1 MVLSSLAPAERTEL
15 LRGMS
20 DEEAAICLAAMSL
33 NTRTAVIAD
42 LAAADASLVACA
54 LACVWYASCSACP
67 SSFTPLWT
75 FLWQTQHRA
84 DCHEHQRLTFAMMMW
99 SSPHMLR
106 YSAVQELP
114 NTGGEV
120 AG

>member
-42 LAAADASLVACA
+42 LAAADASLVSTLLCGSQIFFYHLDTSLTSHCRAVC
-54 LACVWYASCSACP
+54 LNSSLSC
-67 SSFTPLWT
+67 L
-75 FLWQTQHRA
+75 
-84 DCHEHQRLTFAMMMW
+84 
-99 SSPHMLR
+99 
-106 YSAVQELP
+106 
-114 NTGGEV
+114 
-120 AG
+120 